1 MCILQEYLEI
11 SDIESAGVDENGF
24 RGEAGDMIRRI
35 QVKNYRCLRYIDQ
48 PMDAFHVLVGPNASG
63 KTTFLDVPAFLGD
76 LLTMGLEDALRARS
90 ANFYDLLFNHQG
102 NRFEIAIECV
112 VPEDRK
118 NKLPEN
124 VFDTV
129 RYEVA
134 VGLEEPSN
142 DIHIFDEQVILTAA
156 AEPPARQL
164 AMFPMPQIGPETILT
179 KVVVAPG
186 KRVIR
191 KVYNGNDTFR
201 PEGGK
206 GGKKRWEPSFRLG
219 PKKSALANMPED
231 ENAFPISTWLREMLV
246 EGTRTLMLSSMALRQ
261 SSPPGRGFGFRPDG
275 ANLPWV
281 IHNLEQKNP
290 ERKRE
295 WVAHLSTALPDLED
309 ISTIE
314 IPDTKHRY
322 LRLRYRGGLD
332 IPSWM
337 ASDGTLRML
346 ALTLPAYLPEFEG
359 IYLIEEPENGVHPQ
373 AMETVYQS
381 LSSVYSA
388 QILIATHSPVILGC
402 ASARDILCFKKNEE
416 GASDIVRGDLH
427 PALVDWQGG
436 IELSVLYAS
445 GVLG

>member
-1 MCILQEYLEI
+1 
-11 SDIESAGVDENGF
+11 
-24 RGEAGDMIRRI
+24 MIKRI

-48 PMDAFHVLVGPNASG
+48 PMNAFHVLVGPNASG
-63 KTTFLDVPAFLGD
+63 KSTFLDVPAFLGD
-76 LLTMGLEDALRARS
+76 LLTMGLEESLRVRS
-90 ANFYDLLFNHQG
+90 ANFHDLLFNHQG
-102 NRFEIAIECV
+102 NRFEIAVECV

-118 NKLPEN
+118 HKLPEN
-124 VFDTV
+124 GFDTV
-129 RYEVA
+129 RYELA
-134 VGLEEPSN
+134 VGLEESSN
-142 DIHIFDEQVILTAA
+142 DIHIFDEQVILMTG
-156 AEPPARQL
+156 AEPLPRQL
-164 AMFPMPQIGPETILT
+164 TMFPMPQIGPETILSSKT
-179 KVVVAPG
+179 ISAPN

-191 KVYNGNDTFR
+191 KVYNGNDNFYAETSPR
-201 PEGGK
+201 GK
-206 GGKKRWEPSFRLG
+206 GGWAPSFRLG
-219 PKKSALANMPED
+219 PKKSALGNMPED
-231 ENAFPISTWLREMLV
+231 ENQFPISTWLREMLV
-246 EGTRTLMLSSMALRQ
+246 RGTRTLMLSSKALRQ
-261 SSPPGRGFGFRPDG
+261 SSPPGRGLGFKPDG

-290 ERKRE
+290 ERKKE

-309 ISTIE
+309 ISTVE

-346 ALTLPAYLPEFEG
+346 ALTLPAYLPEFGG

-388 QILIATHSPVILGC
+388 QILVATHSPVVLGC
-402 ASARDILCFKKNEE
+402 ASPKDILCFKKNDE
-416 GASDIVRGDLH
+416 GAADIIRGDLH
-427 PALVDWQGG
+427 PALAQWQGD